1 MDALNW
7 LLLVVMGLELSALGS
22 LFGVNCVLHARTG
35 RALDFARPR
44 LAVVDLPRTVSEAD
58 ALCRQ
63 AKHGTTLR
71 LRVALNALD
80 TRRTRVA
87 VTSKPGLIYRISR
100 QRAAELDRL
109 AAWLVTHGGGRVVAT
124 GFGKP
129 R

>member
-1 MDALNW
+1 
-7 LLLVVMGLELSALGS
+7 
-22 LFGVNCVLHARTG
+22 
-35 RALDFARPR
+35 
-44 LAVVDLPRTVSEAD
+44 
-58 ALCRQ
+58 
-63 AKHGTTLR
+63 
-71 LRVALNALD
+71 
-80 TRRTRVA
+80 VA